1 VRSEALTA
9 VFGDRSYRFC
19 CTGCRMVFA
28 MLMEAAD
35 TPEPARF
42 KESDLYRRC
51 LAAGVVPASE
61 EQLAAMA
68 PSAGVPADT
77 GVAPYDP
84 DRLLPFEEKIAGMW
98 CPACA
103 WVIGT
108 AVARIDGVQAVQCDF
123 STDRLRGRY
132 DPVRATPEQIRA
144 AVGRLGYHLGA
155 RGEERSSRGEFVRL
169 ALSALLSA
177 NVMML
182 SWALY
187 SGFFTT
193 LSAEGIGYIS
203 WPIAVMASVVLAY
216 GGGPIV
222 RKAWFG
228 LRHGAP
234 GMEMLIAL
242 GAGSAYIYSLVNW
255 RLGSL
260 HLYFD
265 TAAMLV
271 TLLLLGKLL
280 EAQAKSRVRRDLEGF
295 LALRPTKVRLC
306 GEAFPQGRYVAV
318 DQLQPGDRFMV
329 DPDEVVPAD
338 GRVVEGVGRLDA
350 SAVTGE
356 PRPMTVKAGDNVVS
370 GSRLS
375 SGRIMVRAERV
386 GPEALLGRMI
396 SVVEESLSQRSSLES
411 RTDRL
416 LVWFV
421 PAIMALAL
429 VAGVWVYAGG
439 LGLDQ
444 AMVRAVTVLVIACPC
459 ALGIAIPLARV
470 AGIAGAG
477 RRGLLVRDFQAF
489 ELAGHID
496 TVVLD
501 KTGTVTH
508 GHWRVERLALTDGR
522 AEAESIALAMGL
534 EAGCDHTIAR
544 AIEAYGR
551 LLGIAPE
558 IIESKQAHPDGVSG
572 RHQGRCV
579 RIGRRAFAVRGAAL
593 ETTDGRGDA
602 GFSEVVLGVDDVAWA
617 VFYFG
622 DTLRDGM
629 QATVARLQA
638 RGIRV
643 QLISGDNDSA
653 TRTAA
658 AAIGVAEAQGGLL
671 PHEKAEFIH
680 RLQSQGRQVAMVGDG
695 INDGPALAQADLGIA
710 VHSGA
715 ALARQAAGV
724 TLMRGDPAQLLAF
737 FDWARQVERKV
748 HQNLWC
754 ALAYNVISLPI
765 AMAGLLTP
773 LVAVSAMLLSSLTVI
788 GNTLGLVRRGGQR
801 AGATTSQPLVLREL

>member
-1 VRSEALTA
+1 MQSEAFTA
-9 VFGDRSYRFC
+9 VFADRTYRFC
-19 CTGCRMVFA
+19 CAGCRMVFA

-35 TPEPARF
+35 APDPARF

-51 LAAGVVPASE
+51 VAAGVVPASQ
-61 EQLAAMA
+61 EQLVAMA
-68 PSAGVPADT
+68 TS
-77 GVAPYDP
+77 VAPPDTDTTPDDP

-103 WVIGT
+103 WVIAT
-108 AVARIDGVQAVQCDF
+108 AVARIDGVRAVQCDF

-132 DPVRATPEQIRA
+132 DPVRVTPEQIRA
-144 AVGRLGYHLGA
+144 AVGRLGYPLGA
-155 RGEERSSRGEFVRL
+155 GGDGAAERSLRGEFVRL
-169 ALSALLSA
+169 AVSALLSA

-193 LSAEGIGYIS
+193 LSAEGIGFIS
-203 WPIAVMASVVLAY
+203 WPIVVMTTVVLAY
-216 GGGPIV
+216 GGGPIM
-222 RKAWFG
+222 RKAWSG
-228 LRHGAP
+228 LRHGVP
-234 GMEMLIAL
+234 GMEVLIVL
-242 GAGSAYIYSLVNW
+242 GAGSAYVYSLVNW

-280 EAQAKSRVRRDLEGF
+280 EAQAKGRVRRDLEGF
-295 LALRPTKVRLC
+295 LSLRPTKVRLC
-306 GEAFPQGRYVAV
+306 AEAFPRGRYVAV
-318 DQLQPGDRFMV
+318 DGLRPGDCFAV
-329 DPDEVVPAD
+329 ETDEGVPAD
-338 GRVVEGVGRLDA
+338 GRVVEGSGRLDV

-356 PRPMTVKAGDNVVS
+356 PRPVAVQAGDNVVS

-375 SGRIMVRAERV
+375 SGRIIVRAERV

-396 SVVEESLSQRSSLES
+396 SVVEESLSQRSALES

-421 PAIMALAL
+421 PAIAALAL
-429 VAGVWVYAGG
+429 VAGVWGVAGG
-439 LGLDQ
+439 VGLDL

-489 ELAGHID
+489 EQAGRID

-508 GHWRVERLALTDGR
+508 GHWRVERMALADGCSQ
-522 AEAESIALAMGL
+522 AQTLALAMGL
-534 EAGCDHTIAR
+534 EVGLDHTIAR

-551 LLGIAPE
+551 SSGVVPE
-558 IIESKQAHPDGVSG
+558 PIEAKHVHTDGVSG
-572 RHQGRCV
+572 RHQGRSV
-579 RIGRRAFAVRGAAL
+579 RIGRRPFALRGTAL
-593 ETTDGRGDA
+593 DAVDGSGDPRL
-602 GFSEVVLGVDDVAWA
+602 SEVFLSVDGVAWA

-629 QATVARLQA
+629 QATVAQLLA
-638 RGIRV
+638 RGIVV
-643 QLISGDNDSA
+643 QLISGDDDSA

-658 AAIGVAEAQGGLL
+658 AAIGIAQAQGGLL
-671 PHEKAEFIH
+671 PHEKAETVR
-680 RLQSQGRQVAMVGDG
+680 RLQSQGRRVAVVGDG

-715 ALARQAAGV
+715 ALARHAAGV

-748 HQNLWC
+748 QQNLWC
-754 ALAYNVISLPI
+754 ALGYNVISLPI

-788 GNTLGLVRRGGQR
+788 GNTFMLVRRRVGDDR
-801 AGATTSQPLVLREL
+801 